1 MAENESAEGP
11 RKTPEDVRID
21 SLEERL
27 ERAQKREAERTRTK
41 QKGPDEHERV
51 GSKVISLL
59 IGGLVGGIVIGWAL
73 DRLFDT
79 DGVLLIV
86 GLVLGI
92 IGGFWSIIRVA
103 MGPSKPPTGL
113 D

>member
-1 MAENESAEGP
+1 MAKNEEAGGP

-27 ERAQKREAERTRTK
+27 ERAQAREAERTGTK
-41 QKGPDEHERV
+41 QKGPDENERV

-59 IGGLVGGIVIGWAL
+59 IGGLVGGIAIGWAL

-79 DGVLLIV
+79 GGVLLIV

-92 IGGFWSIIRVA
+92 LGGFWSIIRVA
-103 MGPSKPPTGL
+103 MGSPKPPKGL

>member
-1 MAENESAEGP
+1 MAENEEVEGP

-21 SLEERL
+21 SLQERL
-27 ERAQKREAERTRTK
+27 ERAQKREAERTGTK
-41 QKGPDEHERV
+41 QKGPDENERV
-51 GSKVISLL
+51 GSRVISLL
-59 IGGLVGGIVIGWAL
+59 IGGLVGGTVVGWAL

-92 IGGFWSIIRVA
+92 IGGFYSIIRVA